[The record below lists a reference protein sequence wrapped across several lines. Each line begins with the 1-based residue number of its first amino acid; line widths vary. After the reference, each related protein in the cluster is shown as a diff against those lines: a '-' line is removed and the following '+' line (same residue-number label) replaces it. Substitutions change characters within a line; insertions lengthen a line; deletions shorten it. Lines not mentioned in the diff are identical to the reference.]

1 MTVSK
6 DVLRSTEM
14 LASMDTVSS
23 TIPKNVKRVVG
34 PSTFSSLIG
43 APIAWQSDLI
53 ADKLCWQVLEYAGPA
68 VKNHLNSAGDGE
80 LHNCFV
86 VSNELHLLVN

>member
-1 MTVSK
+1 MAVSK

-23 TIPKNVKRVVG
+23 TIPKSVKQVVG

-53 ADKLCWQVLEYAGPA
+53 ADNYDGKCWTSCQ
-68 VKNHLNSAGDGE
+68 KII
-80 LHNCFV
+80 
-86 VSNELHLLVN
+86 

>member
-1 MTVSK
+1 MAVSK

-14 LASMDTVSS
+14 LAFMDTVSS

-53 ADKLCWQVLEYAGPA
+53 ADKL
-68 VKNHLNSAGDGE
+68 
-80 LHNCFV
+80 
-86 VSNELHLLVN
+86 

>member
-1 MTVSK
+1 
-6 DVLRSTEM
+6 M
-14 LASMDTVSS
+14 LASMDTVSN

-43 APIAWQSDLI
+43 APVVWQSDFN
-53 ADKLCWQVLEYAGPA
+53 ADKINYDSKCWSMLDQLS
-68 VKNHLNSAGDGE
+68 KNHLNSAGDGE

-86 VSNELHLLVN
+86 VSNELHLLVG

>member
-1 MTVSK
+1 MAVSK

-23 TIPKNVKRVVG
+23 TIPKNVKQVVG
-34 PSTFSSLIG
+34 PSTFSSLID

-53 ADKLCWQVLEYAGPA
+53 ADKL
-68 VKNHLNSAGDGE
+68 
-80 LHNCFV
+80 
-86 VSNELHLLVN
+86 